1 MPGGLL
7 DAVEAFFEL
16 LDFLEHWRFWVPVL
30 ISVAIAVSITRTI
43 PDPALR
49 WMVGVPLVLAGIVA
63 GIRWQR
69 GRK

>member
-1 MPGGLL
+1 MPGSLL

-30 ISVAIAVSITRTI
+30 ISVGITVLIIRAI

-49 WMVGVPLVLAGIVA
+49 WIISVPLVLAGIST
-63 GIRWQR
+63 GIVWQR
-69 GRK
+69 RRK